1 MPYEDPQPIWT
12 EDQWENYGP
21 EGMGGIIDE
30 LAVMINERF
39 NIIMPIYNGQNGVP
53 NGTTDFGDE
62 TIQQRQNAGEPHL
75 LDYDRQIKGDIIIP
89 HKGNAFD
96 PYDRGLARPHRM
108 MDEINPHI
116 FTQWNFTGSGGQ
128 ADSAVYSD
136 GYLDPRFMQLEG
148 EDANHENTPVSMA
161 PRWFFNSF
169 EGREPTEQEETDEPF
184 RHLWPTYEGWINENA
199 TGYKTGIETD
209 IPDPETDGE
218 TNIHYYFTEGAMP
231 IGDGLTQV
239 KRYVDQLRF
248 LKMSRF
254 SSNFRYTTGSEQEP
268 YVGEAQ
274 FVNGGGSSGYV
285 GARRKRVSYDLRHLW
300 VYGPDTAYR
309 TTTIR
314 FNYPDYALTGNG
326 LDETITIH
334 DRESVAQD
342 ISGLL
347 SWAEMET
354 LVKDRIQAYVDAAP
368 WVEVDQSVTAIQLA
382 LKTVDTGSF
391 SAQGRHVV
399 AKNYQFN
406 GTVTLVENAFK
417 PISNPWV
424 LDDVEGEEPFVEG
437 EDYPAWEPIY
447 FDYSYNVPPPSLSV
461 AGSFAD
467 SNPSSEISSG
477 WPYISARELQF
488 PTEYRHILR
497 NTDFRG
503 NTWWEKTR
511 IEIMPQGGERPYKT
525 WLRSECPIENINGV
539 DSVIQRDVCYMHEDD
554 WHSVSDPLDIYPVQE
569 QIDYVDGE
577 NPVFNYVN
585 SERVVRGYNT
595 HSHISMVNQVGDRE
609 GDRTTHV
616 GYDVIREDQY
626 KFSEEDNYIYFAGDE
641 ENPADLPIHLLA
653 GEVETQN
660 YIVADLGG
668 AWRRP
673 NPSYLEEQS

>member
-1 MPYEDPQPIWT
+1 MPYEDPQEPWT
-12 EDQWENYGP
+12 EEQWENYGP

-53 NGTTDFGDE
+53 DGITDFGDE
-62 TIQQRQNAGEPHL
+62 TIEQRQNAGEPHL
-75 LDYDRQIKGDIIIP
+75 LDYDRQIKGDLIIP
-89 HKGNAFD
+89 HKGTAFD

-108 MDEINPHI
+108 IDEINPHI
-116 FTQWNFTGSGGQ
+116 FTQWRITANR
-128 ADSAVYSD
+128 SAVFTD

-148 EDANHENTPVSMA
+148 TDANHENTPVSMA

-169 EGREPTEQEETDEPF
+169 EGREPTEQEEADEPF

-199 TGYKTGIETD
+199 TGFKTGIETD

-218 TNIHYYFTEGAMP
+218 TNIHYYFNEGAMP

-248 LKMSRF
+248 LKMSRY
-254 SSNFRYTTGSEQEP
+254 SSNLRHTTGSDQQP
-268 YVGEAQ
+268 YVGEAELT
-274 FVNGGGSSGYV
+274 NGYGAIGYV
-285 GARRKRVSYDLRHLW
+285 GARIKRVTYDLRHTW
-300 VYGPDTAYR
+300 VYGPTVVYR

-314 FNYPDYALTGNG
+314 FGVFSDGTSGTGFV
-326 LDETITIH
+326 ETITIH
-334 DRESVAQD
+334 DREHVARD
-342 ISGLL
+342 TSGLL
-347 SWAEMET
+347 SWEEMET
-354 LVKDRIQAYVDAAP
+354 LVKDRIQAYMDAAP
-368 WVEVDQSVTAIQLA
+368 WVETNQSSEAIQQMF
-382 LKTVDTGSF
+382 KTVNTGSF
-391 SAQGRHVV
+391 GEQGDHVV
-399 AKNYQFN
+399 AKNYKLN
-406 GTVTLVENAFK
+406 GSVTLVESAFK
-417 PISNPWV
+417 PIPNPWV
-424 LDDVEGEEPFVEG
+424 LDDIEGEEPFVEG
-437 EDYPAWEPIY
+437 EDYPAWEPTY
-447 FDYSYNVPPPSLSV
+447 FDYSYNVPPPSINV
-461 AGSFAD
+461 ASSNAD
-467 SNPSSEISSG
+467 DPLYSG
-477 WPYISARELQF
+477 YPANWTYISARELQF

-497 NTDFRG
+497 FTNFGG

-525 WLRSECPIENINGV
+525 WLRNECPIENVNGV

-577 NPVFNYVN
+577 NPQFNYVD

-595 HSHISMVNQVGDRE
+595 HSHISMVNVVGDSE

-616 GYDVIREDQY
+616 GYDVIREDQ
-626 KFSEEDNYIYFAGDE
+626 FRFTEEDNYIYFAGDE

-653 GEVETQN
+653 GEVETNN